1 MAAGAR
7 WPLSCRPPTLNPM
20 QDAPRLFVEHSLS
33 PGAILAAS
41 GAQAHYLQVVLR
53 RADGS
58 AVRLFNG
65 VNGEWDAA
73 LRAGRRDRAEFVVG
87 ACVRPQVPEPG
98 AALVF
103 AVLKRDATD
112 LVVRQATE
120 LGVSALHPVFTE
132 RTNSARINAG
142 RLTLIAREAAEQSE
156 RLSVPV
162 LHPVRRLADLLGN
175 WPDGDV
181 LVAAIERAGSEP
193 VRPACDPV
201 RTALLVGPEGGF
213 TGAELDA
220 LRARP
225 FVLPATLGPRILRAE
240 TAAIVGLALLQA
252 RDLR

>member
-1 MAAGAR
+1 
-7 WPLSCRPPTLNPM
+7 M

-41 GAQAHYLQVVLR
+41 GPQSHYLRVVLR
-53 RADGS
+53 RGEGS
-58 AVRLFNG
+58 ALRLFNG
-65 VNGEWDAA
+65 IDGEWDAT
-73 LRAGRRDRAEFVVG
+73 LRAGRRDAAEFVVAGRRRPPAPPPGGGRGVAARQRG
-87 ACVRPQVPEPG
+87 AP
-98 AALVF
+98 A
-103 AVLKRDATD
+103 

-120 LGVSALHPVFTE
+120 LGARALQPVFTE
-132 RTNSARINAG
+132 RTNSARLNG
-142 RLTLIAREAAEQSE
+142 ERLTLIAREAAEQSE

-162 LHPVRRLADLLGN
+162 LHPARRLADLLGD
-175 WPDGDV
+175 WPEGCV
-181 LVAAIERAGSEP
+181 LVAAVERAGAEP
-193 VRPACDPV
+193 LRPAREPS

-252 RDLR
+252 PGPR

>member
-1 MAAGAR
+1 
-7 WPLSCRPPTLNPM
+7 M

-41 GAQAHYLQVVLR
+41 EPQARYLQVVLR
-53 RADGS
+53 RGDGS

-65 VNGEWDAA
+65 VEGEWEAA
-73 LRAGRRDRAEFVVG
+73 LRAGRRGRAEFVVQG
-87 ACVRPQVPEPG
+87 RVRPQAPEPG
-98 AALVF
+98 VALVF
-103 AVLKRDATD
+103 AALKRDAMD

-120 LGVSALHPVFTE
+120 LGVRTLQPVFTE
-132 RTNSARINAG
+132 RTNSARLNAE

-162 LHPVRRLADLLGN
+162 LHPVRRLSDLLGD
-175 WPDGDV
+175 WPGGCV
-181 LVAAIERAGSEP
+181 LVAAIERSGAEP
-193 VRPACDPV
+193 VRPAREPA

-252 RDLR
+252 SGSR